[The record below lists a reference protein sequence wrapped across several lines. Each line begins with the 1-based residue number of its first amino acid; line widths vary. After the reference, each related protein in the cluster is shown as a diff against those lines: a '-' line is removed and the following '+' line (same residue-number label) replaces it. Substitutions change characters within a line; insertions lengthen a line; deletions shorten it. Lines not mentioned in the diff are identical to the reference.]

1 MSDSVFAPLEGIKVI
16 ELGHIMAGPV
26 CGRMLADMGADV
38 IKVERVPDGD
48 PSRSFVPPEIDG
60 ESAAF
65 MMLNR
70 NKRGIAVDI
79 KRPEGL
85 TLVRRLIRGA
95 DVVIENYRTGTLD
108 RLGLGYDSVK
118 ENNPGLVWC
127 EISGFGRSGPYA
139 GIGGFDLIAQGY
151 SGLMSLT
158 GEGDG
163 RPPVKCGVPVT
174 DVTAGILGA
183 MGVLAAIL
191 HRVLTGEGQR
201 VDTSL

>member
-1 MSDSVFAPLEGIKVI
+1 MSGAGFAPLEGIKVL

-38 IKVERVPDGD
+38 VKVERVPNGD

-79 KRPEGL
+79 KRPEGV
-85 TLVRRLIRGA
+85 TLVRRLLRGA

-108 RLGLGYDSVK
+108 QLGIGYGSVK
-118 ENNPGLVWC
+118 SGNPGWVWTY
-127 EISGFGRSGPYA
+127 RA
-139 GIGGFDLIAQGY
+139 VRRHWRL
-151 SGLMSLT
+151 
-158 GEGDG
+158 
-163 RPPVKCGVPVT
+163 
-174 DVTAGILGA
+174 
-183 MGVLAAIL
+183 
-191 HRVLTGEGQR
+191 
-201 VDTSL
+201 